1 MTVGVVLGE
10 AKVEGGVVEEGEG
23 VNLAAVEVCE
33 GVTPMDAVARC
44 TVAVGVGLKENK
56 TEGVVVYEGVLV
68 DDWESRGEDESD
80 EEPMAREPEGET
92 MLVREEVEEGERVI
106 WGGPVTVITDVRE
119 LVLEGVGVDV
129 SVVEEEDDDMGE
141 EEIVGSIELVDEADT
156 V

>member
-1 MTVGVVLGE
+1 
-10 AKVEGGVVEEGEG
+10 
-23 VNLAAVEVCE
+23 
-33 GVTPMDAVARC
+33 
-44 TVAVGVGLKENK
+44 
-56 TEGVVVYEGVLV
+56 
-68 DDWESRGEDESD
+68 
-80 EEPMAREPEGET
+80 